1 MRAPQCLLRHYLQQ
15 PGHGG
20 NLDVHQQG
28 TDRQDAV
35 RIYHGISLNHKKQQN
50 YAIRR
55 DVDGPRD
62 CHS

>member
-28 TDRQDAV
+28 TDREDAV

-50 YAIRR
+50 
-55 DVDGPRD
+55 
-62 CHS
+62 